1 MSEEVTYADLKFQDS
16 SETENIQ
23 EFDQVGVKA
32 PPAPSHVWRQR
43 ALAALILLCLLLL
56 IGLGVLGSI
65 FYLSLKIEMEKLEEL
80 QNFKDKLQNN
90 VSLQLTYNMDSLK
103 KIRNLSST
111 LQEMATKLCYELY
124 QKEPEHKCKPCPE
137 KWMWHEDRC
146 YGELKKYE
154 TWKQSDL
161 ICSIHNA
168 SLVKIKNKSVLE
180 FIKSKKFYNYWLG
193 LSPREDYKSNKDL
206 DETIISSDWFTGNT
220 IDLNGEMYCGYIHYM
235 YVYYDTCTNKKNVMC
250 EKLPNPV
257 KIESI
262 LMNEKPDGR
271 M

>member
-16 SETENIQ
+16 SEMENIQ

-32 PPAPSHVWRQR
+32 PPAPSHVWRR
-43 ALAALILLCLLLL
+43 IALALILLCLLLL

-65 FYLSLKIEMEKLEEL
+65 FYLTSKIEMEKLEKL

-90 VSLQLTYNMDSLK
+90 VSLQLIYNMDSLE

-111 LQEMATKLCYELY
+111 LQEMATKLCYELCR
-124 QKEPEHKCKPCPE
+124 KEPEHKCKPCPE
-137 KWMWHEDRC
+137 KWEWYEDSC
-146 YGELKKYE
+146 YREFKEYE
-154 TWKQSDL
+154 TWQKSDST
-161 ICSIHNA
+161 CSAHNA

-180 FIKSKKFYNYWLG
+180 FIKSKKLKYYWLG
-193 LSPREDYKSNKDL
+193 LSPKDYKPEIDL
-206 DETIISSDWFTGNT
+206 DETIISSDWFTRNT
-220 IDLNGEMYCGYIHYM
+220 SDLHGVMYCGYIHNP
-235 YVYYDTCTNKKNVMC
+235 YVYYDLCSRKNYAIC
-250 EKLPNPV
+250 EKLANPV

-262 LMNEKPDGR
+262 LMNEEPGER